1 MYTCDYFPK
10 VLEGLILTQRTWML
24 KKSFVTYIVKLP
36 SSNLYSFAR
45 CASISYHVLKKC
57 DKYSR
62 SPTCPYTSLPPPI
75 FLSKYF
81 HIFTTHR
88 YVQYCIHHKCDQYSS
103 TDYIPYAVPFI
114 LMTYSSLR
122 WKPVSPTIASCSFS
136 HLSSINL
143 LVICKTPGLRFL
155 PS

>member
-1 MYTCDYFPK
+1 MCLPFRDISIKISFLLLWSTPS
-10 VLEGLILTQRTWML
+10 VTLISGVHILIQR
-24 KKSFVTYIVKLP
+24 
-36 SSNLYSFAR
+36 LYAL
-45 CASISYHVLKKC
+45 C
-57 DKYSR
+57 
-62 SPTCPYTSLPPPI
+62 
-75 FLSKYF
+75 
-81 HIFTTHR
+81 
-88 YVQYCIHHKCDQYSS
+88 CIHHKCDQYSS